1 MSGLSRDLILGADD
15 RRTESVYVP
24 EWGGDVTVRGLSGA
38 ERDAYEAGIASPRP
52 DGRQHINVRNL
63 RARLVVLACI
73 DPETGDRLFR
83 DDDADALG
91 AKSATAVDRLFAVA
105 RRLSGLS
112 DDDIEEM
119 AEGFGDAPNEDS
131 TSG

>member
-24 EWGGDVTVRGLSGA
+24 EWGGDVTVRGLTGV

-52 DGRQHINVRNL
+52 DGRQHINLRNL
-63 RARLVVLACI
+63 RARLVALACI

-83 DDDADALG
+83 DDDVEALG
-91 AKSATAVDRLFAVA
+91 ARSATALERVFVVA

-112 DDDIEEM
+112 DDDIEGM
-119 AEGFGDAPNEDS
+119 AEGFGDAPSGDS
-131 TSG
+131 TSA